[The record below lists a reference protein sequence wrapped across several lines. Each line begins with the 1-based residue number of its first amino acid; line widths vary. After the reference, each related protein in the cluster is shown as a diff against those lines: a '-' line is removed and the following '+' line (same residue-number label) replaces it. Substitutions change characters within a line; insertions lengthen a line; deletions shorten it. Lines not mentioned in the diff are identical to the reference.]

1 MPIQTDAPLV
11 IAPMPT
17 PFDEHDAVDHGA
29 IERNVQRWRETA
41 LCGFV
46 LNSENGEEAFLS
58 EAERLEIIRTVHRA
72 ANGDRLIIAGIDN
85 PSVTETLRLAETYA
99 ESGAELL
106 RIRIPRLTTN
116 IRGYFEQVIPRAA
129 VPVIV
134 IHQTA
139 PGLFLQTGTSASTSP
154 EMIGE
159 IVAADNVYGY
169 ITYDNIRFESRVRQF
184 VPADK
189 QFWISNA
196 SLLLPGAAIG
206 ANGGGMM
213 LINVA
218 PKECQE
224 VLRLVME
231 GKLAEAQT
239 IQTRLLA
246 PDHEILRHGAAGIKA
261 AMTLLGYE
269 MGLPR
274 RPSPPCSNADVEQ
287 IRKAMDTAGLLPKS

>member
-1 MPIQTDAPLV
+1 MPIPTDDPIV

-17 PFDEHDAVDHGA
+17 PFREDDALDHGA
-29 IERNVQRWRETA
+29 IERNVQRWKETE

-58 EAERLEIIRTVHRA
+58 EAERLEIIRTTHRA
-72 ANGDRLIIAGIDN
+72 LGGERLIIAGIDN
-85 PSVTETLRLAETYA
+85 PSVTETLRLAEAYA
-99 ESGAELL
+99 HAGAELL

-139 PGLFLQTGTSASTSP
+139 PGMFLQTGITASTSP

-159 IVAADNVYGY
+159 IVAGDNVYGY

-189 QFWISNA
+189 KFWISNA

-206 ANGGGMM
+206 ANGGCMM
-213 LINVA
+213 LVNVA
-218 PKECQE
+218 PRECQE
-224 VLRLVME
+224 VLRYVME

-274 RPSPPCSNADVEQ
+274 RPSPP
-287 IRKAMDTAGLLPKS
+287 